1 MARNT
6 GEGVSIRVGGD
17 MSGQVVVGNRNF
29 TSSGRSGEA
38 VTEAE
43 LSQLGD
49 RFGELRA
56 RVSAEGGKGSG
67 AALAKLAEL
76 EEAITS
82 GEPDLATMEHVHG
95 WFRRMMPAV
104 ADAVGRLVA
113 GPIVTRVVAM
123 AGDDLAAEFHRRF
136 FT

>member
-1 MARNT
+1 MTGST

-17 MSGQVVVGNRNF
+17 VSGQLIVGSRNF
-29 TSSGRSGEA
+29 TISGRCGEA

-43 LSQLGD
+43 LSQLGQL
-49 RFGELRA
+49 FGELRA
-56 RVSAEGGKGSG
+56 RLSAEDGERSG

-82 GEPDLATMEHVHG
+82 QEPDLATMEHVHG
-95 WFRRMMPAV
+95 WFRRKMPAV

-113 GPIVTRVVAM
+113 GPIVTRLVAM